1 VTPARLLLNG
11 RVARPG
17 APFVPDDDEVHRLW
31 DVLRLRAGD
40 EVLLV
45 EPSGA
50 AWRAVVAGG
59 RTFSLDVVGPAG
71 AGRDAGAGVRV
82 VLIVALLKSDRTELA
97 VQKAVEAGVSEVR
110 VAVCARS
117 VPRPGPAEAAR
128 REHRLRRVAA
138 EAARQCGRPAAPE
151 VSLHPTLADAI
162 GGVGGNRFR
171 MDETPGKPSLA
182 ERLATDPDTAAG
194 VAVAVGPEGSF
205 TDDEVAVMTAAGF
218 APAGLGPRVLRAETA
233 AIAAVVVTQA
243 VAGDMR

>member
-1 VTPARLLLNG
+1 VTPARLLLEG

-17 APFVPDDDEVHRLW
+17 APFVPGDDEVHRLR
-31 DVLRLRAGD
+31 DVLRLKAGD
-40 EVLLV
+40 VVLLV

-59 RTFSLDVVGPAG
+59 RTFSLDVEGPAG
-71 AGRDAGAGVRV
+71 AARDTGEGLRV

-110 VAVCARS
+110 VAVCRRS

-128 REHRLRRVAA
+128 RVQRLRRVAA
-138 EAARQCGRPAAPE
+138 EAARQCGRPVAPE
-151 VSLHPTLADAI
+151 VSIHPTLADAI
-162 GGVGGNRFR
+162 AGIGGNRFR
-171 MDETPGKPSLA
+171 MDETPGTPSLA
-182 ERLATDPDTAAG
+182 ERLATDLDPAAG
-194 VAVAVGPEGSF
+194 VTVAVGPEGSF
-205 TDDEVAVMTAAGF
+205 ADDEAAAMTAAGF

-233 AIAAVVVTQA
+233 AIAAVVVAQA